1 MCGIY
6 LFKFRNGIKS
16 DADSIAL
23 YKAFMKLKKRGPE
36 RSRFLVLHDLGL
48 VIGFHRLA
56 IMDSSTKGDQP
67 FVIETADGRTIYTI
81 CNGEIYNYKY
91 LQNKYSIDTTSGS
104 DCELLPHIYAQIGID
119 GLCKELASD
128 HVSGEFA
135 ILIVDIKDDV
145 CTIHAVRDPVGVR
158 PLFLSTDGESQSPE
172 FSSELKGLSRIK
184 EDKPFKV
191 TQFPAGTYTT
201 YTFVGETITNTS
213 AKYFD
218 LTSIKPTITD
228 LSEALALVRSTFELA
243 VMDRMHADRKI
254 AFLLSGG
261 LDSSLVTAVGAK
273 YAKKMGKEVVTISI
287 GMPGSTD
294 EYYARLVSKWI
305 GSTHIHVQL
314 SESDFLNAID
324 EVIETIESFDITTVR
339 ASTGQYLVSKW
350 IAKHH
355 PDIKVLYIGDGS
367 DELFGGYRY
376 FLKAPSPAEYS
387 DEIVRLLQYIKEFD
401 VLRADRGIASNGIEA
416 RVPFLD
422 HRLITAVL
430 SIDPKLRMAIG
441 GVEKWLLREAFNGTD
456 LLPNEI
462 LFRTKEAFSD
472 GVSSVERSWY
482 KILQE
487 HLETV
492 YTDDQLANAQIKYTH
507 CPPPTKEALYF
518 REKFGELFGESSSN
532 VIPFFWLPKW
542 VGDIKEPSARVL
554 SVYQSE

>member
-1 MCGIY
+1 M
-6 LFKFRNGIKS
+6 
-16 DADSIAL
+16 
-23 YKAFMKLKKRGPE
+23 
-36 RSRFLVLHDLGL
+36 GL
-48 VIGFHRLA
+48 EVI
-56 IMDSSTKGDQP
+56 
-67 FVIETADGRTIYTI
+67 
-81 CNGEIYNYKY
+81 
-91 LQNKYSIDTTSGS
+91 
-104 DCELLPHIYAQIGID
+104 
-119 GLCKELASD
+119 
-128 HVSGEFA
+128 
-135 ILIVDIKDDV
+135 
-145 CTIHAVRDPVGVR
+145 
-158 PLFLSTDGESQSPE
+158 
-172 FSSELKGLSRIK
+172 
-184 EDKPFKV
+184 
-191 TQFPAGTYTT
+191 
-201 YTFVGETITNTS
+201 
-213 AKYFD
+213 
-218 LTSIKPTITD
+218 
-228 LSEALALVRSTFELA
+228 
-243 VMDRMHADRKI
+243 
-254 AFLLSGG
+254 
-261 LDSSLVTAVGAK
+261 
-273 YAKKMGKEVVTISI
+273 TISI

-294 EYYARLVSKWI
+294 EHYARLVSKYI

-387 DEIVRLLQYIKEFD
+387 DEIVRLLQYFKEFD

-430 SIDPKLRMAIG
+430 SIEPKLRMAIG
-441 GVEKWLLREAFNGTD
+441 GVEKWLLREAFKGTE

-492 YTDDQLANAQIKYTH
+492 YTDDQLEKAQIKYTH

-518 REKFGELFGESSSN
+518 REKFCELFGESSSN

-542 VGDIKEPSARVL
+542 VGDIKEPSARIL